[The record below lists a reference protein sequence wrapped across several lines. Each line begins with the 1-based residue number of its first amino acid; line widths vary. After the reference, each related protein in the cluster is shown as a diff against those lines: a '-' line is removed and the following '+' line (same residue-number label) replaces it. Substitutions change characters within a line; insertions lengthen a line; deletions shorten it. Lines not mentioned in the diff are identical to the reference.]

1 MKKRTFTVS
10 EKFPSVHMA
19 YDGGPQGMPIP
30 PLLQFYRLS
39 KQQWLAPDL
48 LDQLQLKMLSALL
61 RNTYRNVRYYK
72 TLFDSAGVKIDAIR
86 AADDLMKVP
95 ITQRTVLQTLSVK
108 DIVKTNVNL
117 RRSKKILTA
126 GSTGSPL
133 MVYRT
138 RREDNRYDVVWA
150 RAFTADGARLRDTY
164 GDYHAYRSI
173 RKRWF
178 EHLGIWR
185 RVMIPTLETNERKA
199 RIIERANPDVI
210 RGDPF
215 EVVTLARTVREKN
228 IRGIKPRLVF
238 TMGSRLD
245 KQSRSFIE
253 ASLDTTVYDIYGS
266 TELGCI
272 AWECPM
278 RSGYHINADTVIVEV
293 IKEDGSRTS
302 IGERG
307 RLICTGLIAQ
317 TMPFIRYDTGDIG
330 VRTEEACSCGRG
342 LPLIR
347 SIEGRADDFLVAANG
362 ELLPPSVIANRV
374 KLTPGLVQFRIV
386 QENLLQTKVE
396 LVLERR
402 LLGQRQIV
410 TRILNELMGP
420 EVEIKVE
427 LVSSIPYDS
436 SGKIRA
442 IVSKVSQCS

>member
-1 MKKRTFTVS
+1 
-10 EKFPSVHMA
+10 
-19 YDGGPQGMPIP
+19 
-30 PLLQFYRLS
+30 
-39 KQQWLAPDL
+39 
-48 LDQLQLKMLSALL
+48 
-61 RNTYRNVRYYK
+61 
-72 TLFDSAGVKIDAIR
+72 
-86 AADDLMKVP
+86 
-95 ITQRTVLQTLSVK
+95 
-108 DIVKTNVNL
+108 
-117 RRSKKILTA
+117 
-126 GSTGSPL
+126 
-133 MVYRT
+133 
-138 RREDNRYDVVWA
+138 
-150 RAFTADGARLRDTY
+150 
-164 GDYHAYRSI
+164 
-173 RKRWF
+173 
-178 EHLGIWR
+178 
-185 RVMIPTLETNERKA
+185 
-199 RIIERANPDVI
+199 
-210 RGDPF
+210 
-215 EVVTLARTVREKN
+215 
-228 IRGIKPRLVF
+228 
-238 TMGSRLD
+238 
-245 KQSRSFIE
+245 
-253 ASLDTTVYDIYGS
+253 
-266 TELGCI
+266 
-272 AWECPM
+272 M
-278 RSGYHINADTVIVEV
+278 RSGYHINADTVVVEV